1 MSVRLKEILG
11 SKKMASPSPSPNNVR
26 VTARVPVSVKET
38 LQKAADLTG
47 ATLNQ
52 FLVAAA
58 VKEAQA
64 VIKQE
69 QVIHLS
75 SSDADRIFSLIE
87 NPPEPNDHLKEAI
100 ARHQTYLA

>member
-1 MSVRLKEILG
+1 
-11 SKKMASPSPSPNNVR
+11 MAKTSPNDSR

-52 FLVAAA
+52 FMVAAA
-58 VKEAQA
+58 VKEAQF
-64 VIKQE
+64 VIKLE

-75 SSDADRIFSLIE
+75 DVDADKIFSLIE
-87 NPPEPNDHLKEAI
+87 NPPIPNDHLKAAI
-100 ARHQTYLA
+100 QRHRAFFSETD